1 MIRQKTIEKYL
12 QCLLVLW
19 DQIENNPRVKIT
31 QLTRQM
37 KISGNAKTELSKGG
51 IIENTGSRRNPYW
64 VWKSRRPDIKMAK
77 ELISRTMAAVAES
90 NRRIIERG
98 KQHEEVFSDG
108 SNVDKMIH
116 NSVKQINEMFVDG
129 PIEVKSWSNWI
140 NIEEKFPDFGV
151 DVLVYCKSCT
161 SRNIVV
167 SKLLRITW
175 DENGKKMDW
184 DTELWN
190 ITHWCKIPEL
200 PKKQIK

>member
-64 VWKSRRPDIKMAK
+64 VWNSRRPDIKMAK

-90 NRRIIERG
+90 NRRIKERN
-98 KQHEEVFSDG
+98 DMRN
-108 SNVDKMIH
+108 NVMLHKGNI
-116 NSVKQINEMFVDG
+116 KQISVNG
-129 PIEVKSWSNWI
+129 PIEIKSWSNWI
-140 NIEEKFPDFGV
+140 NIEEKLPDFGV

-161 SRNIVV
+161 SRNVVV

-184 DTELWN
+184 DTELLN
-190 ITHWCKIPEL
+190 ITHWCKIPQL
-200 PKKQIK
+200 PK